1 MRLMGLIKGLLLISL
16 VFLVFVTRSLLAPL
30 QRYEKHNCSH
40 LAFILSTKSAVQC
53 YFFDNKYLGK

>member
-40 LAFILSTKSAVQC
+40 LAFILST
-53 YFFDNKYLGK
+53 

>member
-40 LAFILSTKSAVQC
+40 LAFILSTKSAVQS
-53 YFFDNKYLGK
+53 YFLDNK

>member
-30 QRYEKHNCSH
+30 QRYEKHNCSVFTPCFYIVDIKRRSM
-40 LAFILSTKSAVQC
+40 LFSRQ
-53 YFFDNKYLGK
+53 